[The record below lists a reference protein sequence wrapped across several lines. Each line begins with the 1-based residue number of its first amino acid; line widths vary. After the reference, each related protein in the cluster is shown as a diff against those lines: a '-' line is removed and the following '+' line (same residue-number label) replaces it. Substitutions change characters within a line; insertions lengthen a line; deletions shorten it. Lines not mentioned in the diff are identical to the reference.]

1 MTKPNILL
9 LTIDTLRAD
18 TLGYAGYHRPI
29 TPNIDKLASQG
40 IRFTQAITPGSWTQ
54 AAFPGIIT
62 STYACMYGGCLGRL
76 SPERPSP
83 VKIMGDEGGY
93 ETAAFSTSPLLS
105 RTYGYDR
112 KFQRFNDLNPGEKN
126 PWLRGVK
133 GGQFMLRQPLT
144 HQFVKLLG
152 QNWRPPKLYAT
163 AAELN
168 EAAMPWL
175 ANVNEPFMAWLHYM
189 DVHWPYHLEDT
200 LTKPKD
206 IAEAWQDLSHL
217 HEVNWYGAP
226 VSPEQK
232 ARYIRLYE
240 EAIAYTDAQI
250 GKLMD
255 FLDESGLTEN
265 TIVVLVSDHGEEFL
279 ERKHWGHVEL
289 NLYDEILK
297 VPMLM
302 RIPGVPGNQVIGQ
315 QVSTMD
321 IMPTLLELAGCR
333 IPEKVLGKSLVPL
346 WEGNPADY
354 GVEVAIGERWRDT
367 SHMIAVRTEEY
378 KYIWDDAKPDQP
390 LLFDLRQDPDE
401 QHNIATEKPDVVQ
414 RLHQHVEA
422 QLERMRRTAPAEK
435 SQEPVLDAEIVAR
448 LRGLGYVE

>member
-112 KFQRFNDLNPGEKN
+112 RFQRFNDLNPGEQN

-133 GGQFMLRQPLT
+133 GGQFMLRQPVT

-163 AAELN
+163 ATELN

-175 ANVNEPFMAWLHYM
+175 SSVNEPFMAWLHYM

-206 IAEAWQDLSHL
+206 IAEAWRDLSHL

-226 VSPEQK
+226 VSAEQK

-250 GKLMD
+250 GKLME

-279 ERKHWGHVEL
+279 ERRHWGHVEL

-346 WEGNPADY
+346 WEGNSADY

-401 QHNIATEKPDVVQ
+401 QHNIAAEQPGVVQ

-422 QLERMRRTAPAEK
+422 QLERMRSTAPAEK

>member
-9 LTIDTLRAD
+9 LTVDTLRAD

-29 TPNIDKLASQG
+29 TPNIDKLAAQG

-112 KFQRFNDLNPGEKN
+112 KFQRFNDLNPGEQD
-126 PWLRGVK
+126 PWLRRIK
-133 GGQFMLRQPLT
+133 GGQFMLRQPVT
-144 HQFVKLLG
+144 HQIVKLFG

-168 EAAMPWL
+168 DTAMPWL
-175 ANVNEPFMAWLHYM
+175 ASVNEPFMAWMHYM
-189 DVHWPYHLEDT
+189 DVHWPYHLEET
-200 LTKPKD
+200 LTRPRD
-206 IAEAWQDLSHL
+206 IAAAWQDLCHL

-250 GKLMD
+250 GRLMD
-255 FLDESGLTEN
+255 FLDETGLSEN
-265 TIVVLVSDHGEEFL
+265 TVVVLVSDHGEEFL
-279 ERKHWGHVEL
+279 ERRHWGHVEL

-302 RIPGVPGNQVIGQ
+302 RIPGVAGNQVIGQ

-333 IPEKVLGKSLVPL
+333 VPEKVLGKSLVPL
-346 WEGNPADY
+346 WDGNPADY
-354 GVEVAIGERWRDT
+354 DVDVVIGERWRDT

-390 LLFDLRQDPDE
+390 LLFDLRKDPGE
-401 QHNIATEKPDVVQ
+401 QHNIAGEHPDVVQ
-414 RLHQHVEA
+414 TLHRHVEA
-422 QLERMRRTAPAEK
+422 QLERMRSTAPSEK

>member
-1 MTKPNILL
+1 MNKPNILL
-9 LTIDTLRAD
+9 LTVDTLRAD
-18 TLGYAGYHRPI
+18 TLGYAGYHKPI
-29 TPNIDKLASQG
+29 TPNMDRLAAEG
-40 IRFTQAITPGSWTQ
+40 IRFMQAITPGSWTQ

-83 VKIMGDEGGY
+83 VKVLGDECGY

-112 KFQRFNDLNPGEKN
+112 KFQRFNDLNPGEKD
-126 PWLRGVK
+126 PWIRGIK
-133 GGQFMLRQPLT
+133 GGQLMLRQPIT
-144 HQFVKLLG
+144 HQITGLFG
-152 QNWRPPKLYAT
+152 QRWRPPKLYAT

-168 EAAMPWL
+168 EVAMPWL
-175 ANVNEPFMAWLHYM
+175 ESVAEPFMAWLHYM
-189 DVHWPYHLEDT
+189 DVHWPYHLEET
-200 LTKPKD
+200 LTTPKD
-206 IAEAWQDLSHL
+206 IADAWQDLSHL
-217 HEVNWYGAP
+217 HEVNWNGVP

-232 ARYIRLYE
+232 ARYVRLYE

-250 GKLMD
+250 GKLLD
-255 FLDESGLTEN
+255 FLDETGLADN
-265 TIVVLVSDHGEEFL
+265 TVVILVSDHGEEFL
-279 ERKHWGHVEL
+279 ERRHWGHVEL

-321 IMPTLLELAGCR
+321 IMPTILELCGSR

-346 WEGNPADY
+346 WSGIPEAYD
-354 GVEVAIGERWRDT
+354 VEVVIGERWRDT
-367 SHMIAVRTEEY
+367 SHMIAVRTENH
-378 KYIWDDAKPDQP
+378 KYIWDDAKPDEP
-390 LLFDLRQDPDE
+390 LLFDLRQDPQE
-401 QHNIATEKPDVVQ
+401 QNNIAAQHPDIVQ
-414 RLHQHVEA
+414 ELHRHVEA
-422 QLERMRRTAPAEK
+422 QLERMRRTAPAEASK
-435 SQEPVLDAEIVAR
+435 EPVLDEEIVAR

>member
-1 MTKPNILL
+1 
-9 LTIDTLRAD
+9 
-18 TLGYAGYHRPI
+18 
-29 TPNIDKLASQG
+29 
-40 IRFTQAITPGSWTQ
+40 
-54 AAFPGIIT
+54 
-62 STYACMYGGCLGRL
+62 
-76 SPERPSP
+76 
-83 VKIMGDEGGY
+83 MGDEGGY

-126 PWLRGVK
+126 PWLRRVK
-133 GGQFMLRQPLT
+133 GGQFMLRQPVT

-175 ANVNEPFMAWLHYM
+175 ASVNEPFMAWMHYM

-200 LTKPKD
+200 LTQPQD

-232 ARYIRLYE
+232 ARYVRLYE
-240 EAIAYTDAQI
+240 EAIVYTDAQI
-250 GKLMD
+250 GKLME
-255 FLDESGLTEN
+255 FLDETGLSEN
-265 TIVVLVSDHGEEFL
+265 TIVVLVSDHGEEFM
-279 ERKHWGHVEL
+279 ERRHWGHVEL

-297 VPMLM
+297 VPMVM
-302 RIPGVPGNQVIGQ
+302 RIPGVPGNQVVGQ

-346 WEGNPADY
+346 WDGYPEAY

-390 LLFDLRQDPDE
+390 LLFDLRQDPAE
-401 QHNIATEKPDVVQ
+401 LHNIAAEQPEVVQ
-414 RLHQHVEA
+414 TLHQHVEA
-422 QLERMRRTAPAEK
+422 QLERMRSTAPAEK
-435 SQEPVLDAEIVAR
+435 SKEPVLDAEIVDR

>member
-18 TLGYAGYHRPI
+18 TLGYAGYPKPI
-29 TPNIDKLASQG
+29 TPNIDRLAAQG
-40 IRFTQAITPGSWTQ
+40 IRFMQAITPGSWTQ

-62 STYACMYGGCLGRL
+62 STYACMYGGCLGPL

-83 VKIMGDEGGY
+83 VKILGDEGGY

-126 PWLRGVK
+126 PWLRGIK
-133 GGQFMLRQPLT
+133 GGQFMLRQPVT

-168 EAAMPWL
+168 EVAMQWL
-175 ANVNEPFMAWLHYM
+175 GSVDEPFMAWMHYM
-189 DVHWPYHLEDT
+189 DVHWPYHLEDE
-200 LTKPKD
+200 LTAPKD
-206 IAEAWQDLSHL
+206 VANAWQDLSHL
-217 HEVNWYGAP
+217 HEVNWHGVP

-255 FLDESGLTEN
+255 FLDESGLAEN
-265 TIVVLVSDHGEEFL
+265 TIVILVSDHGEEFL
-279 ERKHWGHVEL
+279 ERRHWGHVEL

-321 IMPTLLELAGCR
+321 IMPTILELAGCR
-333 IPEKVLGKSLVPL
+333 IPEKVLGTSLTPL
-346 WEGNPADY
+346 WSGNPEAY
-354 GVEVAIGERWRDT
+354 NVAVAIGERWRDT

-378 KYIWDDAKPDQP
+378 KYIWDDAQPDAP
-390 LLFDLRQDPDE
+390 MLFDLRTDPKE
-401 QHNIATEKPDVVQ
+401 QHNIAAEHSEIVEK
-414 RLHQHVEA
+414 LHQHVKA
-422 QLERMRRTAPAEK
+422 QLERMRSTAPAEASK
-435 SQEPVLDAEIVAR
+435 EPVLDEEIVAR

>member
-18 TLGYAGYHRPI
+18 TLGYAGYKKPI

-112 KFQRFNDLNPGEKN
+112 KFQRFNDLNPGEKS
-126 PWLRGVK
+126 PKIRGIK
-133 GGQFMLRQPLT
+133 GGQALLRQPIV
-144 HQFVKLLG
+144 HQIAKLFG

-168 EAAMPWL
+168 DAAMPWL
-175 ANVNEPFMAWLHYM
+175 ASIGEPFKAWLHYM
-189 DVHWPYHLEDT
+189 DVHWPYHLEDE

-206 IAEAWQDLSHL
+206 IAEAWADLSHL

-250 GKLMD
+250 GRLMD
-255 FLDESGLTEN
+255 FLDETGLAEN
-265 TIVVLVSDHGEEFL
+265 TIIVLVSDHGEEFL
-279 ERKHWGHVEL
+279 ERRHWGHVEL

-302 RIPGVPGNQVIGQ
+302 RIPGVSGNQVIGQ

-346 WEGNPADY
+346 WDGDPADY

-378 KYIWDDAKPDQP
+378 KYIWDDAKPNEP
-390 LLFDLRQDPDE
+390 LLFDLRRDPE
-401 QHNIATEKPDVVQ
+401 ERHNIAAEHPDVVQ
-414 RLHQHVEA
+414 ALHRHVEA
-422 QLERMRRTAPAEK
+422 QLERMRSTAPAEMSK
-435 SQEPVLDAEIVAR
+435 EPVLDEEIVER

>member
-112 KFQRFNDLNPGEKN
+112 RFQRFNDLNPGEKN

-133 GGQFMLRQPLT
+133 GGQFMLRQPVT

-163 AAELN
+163 ATELN

-175 ANVNEPFMAWLHYM
+175 SSVNEPFMAWLHYM

-206 IAEAWQDLSHL
+206 IAEAWRDLSHL

-226 VSPEQK
+226 VSAEQK

-250 GKLMD
+250 GKLME

-279 ERKHWGHVEL
+279 ERRHWGHVEL

-346 WEGNPADY
+346 WEGNSADY

-401 QHNIATEKPDVVQ
+401 QHNIAAEQLGVVQ

-422 QLERMRRTAPAEK
+422 QLERMRSTAPAEK

>member
-18 TLGYAGYHRPI
+18 TLGYAGYHKPI
-29 TPNIDKLASQG
+29 TPNIDKLAAQG

-112 KFQRFNDLNPGEKN
+112 KFQRFNDLNPGEKS
-126 PWLRGVK
+126 PKIRGVK
-133 GGQFMLRQPLT
+133 GGQALLRQPIV
-144 HQFVKLLG
+144 HQLVKLFG

-168 EAAMPWL
+168 EMAMPWL
-175 ANVNEPFMAWLHYM
+175 ESVNEPFMAWLHYM

-200 LTKPKD
+200 LTKPKE
-206 IAEAWQDLSHL
+206 IADAWADLSHL

-232 ARYIRLYE
+232 ARYVRLYE

-255 FLDESGLTEN
+255 FLDETGLAEN
-265 TIVVLVSDHGEEFL
+265 TVVVLVSDHGEEFM
-279 ERKHWGHVEL
+279 ERRHWGHVEL

-302 RIPGVPGNQVIGQ
+302 RIPGVAGNQVIGQ

-346 WEGNPADY
+346 WDGNPADY
-354 GVEVAIGERWRDT
+354 GVEIAIGERWRDT
-367 SHMIAVRTEEY
+367 SHMIAIRTEEY

-390 LLFDLRQDPDE
+390 LLFDLRQDPAE
-401 QHNIATEKPDVVQ
+401 QHSIAADHPDVVQ
-414 RLHQHVEA
+414 TLHQHVEA
-422 QLERMRRTAPAEK
+422 QLERMRSTAPAEASK
-435 SQEPVLDAEIVAR
+435 EPVLDEEIVER

>member
-1 MTKPNILL
+1 MDKPNILL

-18 TLGYAGYHRPI
+18 TLGYAGYHKPI
-29 TPNIDKLASQG
+29 SPNMDRLAAEG
-40 IRFTQAITPGSWTQ
+40 VRFMQAITPGSWTQ

-83 VKIMGDEGGY
+83 VKILGDEGGY

-126 PWLRGVK
+126 PWIRGIK
-133 GGQFMLRQPLT
+133 GGQFMLRQPVT
-144 HQFVKLLG
+144 HQFVKLMG

-168 EAAMPWL
+168 EVAMQWL
-175 ANVNEPFMAWLHYM
+175 GSIDEPFMAWMHYM
-189 DVHWPYHLEDT
+189 DVHWPYHLEDE
-200 LTKPKD
+200 LTEAKE
-206 IAEAWQDLSHL
+206 IANAWQDLSHL
-217 HEVNWYGAP
+217 HEVNWNGVP

-232 ARYIRLYE
+232 ARYVRLYE

-250 GKLMD
+250 GKLLD
-255 FLDESGLTEN
+255 FLDESGLAEN
-265 TIVVLVSDHGEEFL
+265 TVVILVSDHGEEFL
-279 ERKHWGHVEL
+279 ERRHWGHVEL

-297 VPMLM
+297 VPMIM
-302 RIPGVPGNQVIGQ
+302 RIPGVAGNQAIGQ

-321 IMPTLLELAGCR
+321 IMPTILELAGCR
-333 IPEKVLGKSLVPL
+333 TPEKVLGKSLIPL
-346 WEGNPADY
+346 WSDNPEAYD
-354 GVEVAIGERWRDT
+354 VDVVIGERWRDT

-390 LLFDLRQDPDE
+390 LLFDLRKDPAE
-401 QHNIATEKPDVVQ
+401 QINIAAQHPDVVQ
-414 RLHQHVEA
+414 TLHQHVEA
-422 QLERMRRTAPAEK
+422 QLERMRSTAPAEATK
-435 SQEPVLDAEIVAR
+435 EPVLDEEIVAR

>member
-18 TLGYAGYHRPI
+18 TLGYAGYKKPI

-112 KFQRFNDLNPGEKN
+112 KFQRFNDLNPGEKS
-126 PWLRGVK
+126 PKIRGIK
-133 GGQFMLRQPLT
+133 GGQALLRQPII
-144 HQFVKLLG
+144 HQIARLFG

-163 AAELN
+163 ASELN
-168 EAAMPWL
+168 DAAMPWL
-175 ANVNEPFMAWLHYM
+175 ANIDEPFMAWLHYM
-189 DVHWPYHLEDT
+189 DVHWPYHLEDE
-200 LTKPKD
+200 LTKAKD
-206 IAEAWQDLSHL
+206 KAQAWADLSHL

-226 VSPEQK
+226 VTPEQK

-250 GKLMD
+250 GRLMD
-255 FLDESGLTEN
+255 FLDESGLAEN
-265 TIVVLVSDHGEEFL
+265 TVVVLVSDHGEEFM
-279 ERKHWGHVEL
+279 ERRHWGHVEL

-302 RIPGVPGNQVIGQ
+302 RIPGVAGNQVIGQ

-346 WEGNPADY
+346 WDGNPEDY
-354 GVEVAIGERWRDT
+354 GVEVVIGERWRDT

-378 KYIWDDAKPDQP
+378 KYIWDDAKPNEP
-390 LLFDLRQDPDE
+390 LLFDLRRDPE
-401 QHNIATEKPDVVQ
+401 ERNNIAAEQPDVVGM
-414 RLHQHVEA
+414 LHQHVEA
-422 QLERMRRTAPAEK
+422 QLERMRSTAPPEMSK
-435 SQEPVLDAEIVAR
+435 EPVLDEEIVER

>member
-29 TPNIDKLASQG
+29 TPNIDKLAAQG

-133 GGQFMLRQPLT
+133 GGQFMLRQPIT

-168 EAAMPWL
+168 AAAMPWL
-175 ANVNEPFMAWLHYM
+175 SSVNEPFMAWMHYM

-255 FLDESGLTEN
+255 FLDESGLSEN
-265 TIVVLVSDHGEEFL
+265 TVVVLVSDHGEEFM
-279 ERKHWGHVEL
+279 ERRHWGHVEL

-321 IMPTLLELAGCR
+321 IMPTLLEFAGCR

-346 WEGNPADY
+346 WAGNPADY
-354 GVEVAIGERWRDT
+354 GVEVVIGERWRDT
-367 SHMIAVRTEEY
+367 SHMIAVRTEAY

-401 QHNIATEKPDVVQ
+401 QHNIAADQPKVVQ
-414 RLHQHVEA
+414 ELHQHVEA
-422 QLERMRRTAPAEK
+422 QLERMRSTAPAEK
-435 SQEPVLDAEIVAR
+435 SKEPVLDEEIVAR

>member
-1 MTKPNILL
+1 MNKPNILL

-18 TLGYAGYHRPI
+18 TLGYAGYHKPI
-29 TPNIDKLASQG
+29 SPNIDRLAAEG
-40 IRFTQAITPGSWTQ
+40 IRFMQAITPGSWTQ

-83 VKIMGDEGGY
+83 VKILGDEAGY

-126 PWLRGVK
+126 PWIRGIK
-133 GGQFMLRQPLT
+133 GGQFLLRQPVT

-163 AAELN
+163 AEELN
-168 EAAMPWL
+168 EVAIQWL
-175 ANVNEPFMAWLHYM
+175 GSVEEPFMAWMHYM

-200 LTKPKD
+200 LTAPKD
-206 IAEAWQDLSHL
+206 IADAWQDLSHL
-217 HEVNWYGAP
+217 HEVNWNGVP

-232 ARYIRLYE
+232 ARYVRLYE

-250 GKLMD
+250 GKLLD
-255 FLDESGLTEN
+255 FLDDSGLSEN
-265 TIVVLVSDHGEEFL
+265 TIVILVSDHGEEFL
-279 ERKHWGHVEL
+279 ERRHWGHVEL

-302 RIPGVPGNQVIGQ
+302 RIPGVAGNQVIGQ

-321 IMPTLLELAGCR
+321 IMPTILELAGCR
-333 IPEKVLGKSLVPL
+333 IPEKVLGKSLIPL
-346 WEGNPADY
+346 WSDNPDAYD
-354 GVEVAIGERWRDT
+354 VEVVIGERWRDT

-390 LLFDLRQDPDE
+390 LLFDLRSDPDE
-401 QHNIATEKPDVVQ
+401 QHNIATKHPEVVAA
-414 RLHQHVEA
+414 LHQHVEA
-422 QLERMRRTAPAEK
+422 QLERMRSTAPAEASK
-435 SQEPVLDAEIVAR
+435 EPVLDEEIVAR

>member
-18 TLGYAGYHRPI
+18 TLGYAGYHKPI
-29 TPNIDKLASQG
+29 TPNIDKLAAQG
-40 IRFTQAITPGSWTQ
+40 IRFMQAITPGSWTQ

-83 VKIMGDEGGY
+83 VKVMGDEGGY

-112 KFQRFNDLNPGEKN
+112 KFQRFNDLNPGERD
-126 PWLRGVK
+126 PWLRSVK
-133 GGQFMLRQPLT
+133 GGQFMLRQPII
-144 HQFVKLLG
+144 HQLVKLFG

-168 EAAMPWL
+168 DAAMPWL

-200 LTKPKD
+200 LTRPKD
-206 IAEAWQDLSHL
+206 IAQAWQDLSHL

-250 GKLMD
+250 GRLMD
-255 FLDESGLTEN
+255 FLDETGLADN
-265 TIVVLVSDHGEEFL
+265 TVVVLVSDHGEEFM
-279 ERKHWGHVEL
+279 ERRHWGHVEL

-346 WEGNPADY
+346 WDGDPNDY
-354 GVEVAIGERWRDT
+354 DVEVVIGERWRDT
-367 SHMIAVRTEEY
+367 SHMIAVRTEVY
-378 KYIWDDAKPDQP
+378 KYIWDDAKSDEP
-390 LLFDLRQDPDE
+390 LLFDLRQDPEE
-401 QHNIATEKPDVVQ
+401 QHNIAADHPDIVQ
-414 RLHQHVEA
+414 ELHQHVEA
-422 QLERMRRTAPAEK
+422 QLERMHSTAPAEK
-435 SQEPVLDAEIVAR
+435 SVEPVLDEEIVAR

>member
-18 TLGYAGYHRPI
+18 TLGYAGYHKPI
-29 TPNIDKLASQG
+29 TPNIDRLAAQG
-40 IRFTQAITPGSWTQ
+40 IRFMQAITPGSWTQ

-62 STYACMYGGCLGRL
+62 STYACMYGGCLGKL

-83 VKIMGDEGGY
+83 VKVLGDEGGY

-112 KFQRFNDLNPGEKN
+112 KFQRFTDLNPGEKN

-133 GGQFMLRQPLT
+133 GGQFMLRQPLV
-144 HQFVKLLG
+144 HQFVRLLG

-168 EAAMPWL
+168 DAAMPWL
-175 ANVNEPFMAWLHYM
+175 ANINQPFMAWLHYM
-189 DVHWPYHLEDT
+189 DVHWPYHREET
-200 LTKPKD
+200 LTRPKE
-206 IAEAWQDLSHL
+206 IADAWADLSHL

-232 ARYIRLYE
+232 ARYVRLYE

-250 GKLMD
+250 GRLMA
-255 FLDESGLTEN
+255 FLDETGLAEN
-265 TIVVLVSDHGEEFL
+265 TIVVLVSDHGEEFM
-279 ERKHWGHVEL
+279 ERRHWGHVEL

-297 VPMLM
+297 VPLLM

-333 IPEKVLGKSLVPL
+333 IPDEVLGTSLVPL
-346 WEGNPADY
+346 WTGQPEDY
-354 GVEVAIGERWRDT
+354 DVEVVIGERWRDT
-367 SHMIAVRTEEY
+367 SHMIAVRTETY

-390 LLFDLRQDPDE
+390 LLFDLRRDPGE
-401 QHNIATEKPDVVQ
+401 RHNVAAEHPDVVQ
-414 RLHQHVEA
+414 RLHKHVVA
-422 QLERMRRTAPAEK
+422 QQERMHRTAPAEK
-435 SQEPVLDAEIVAR
+435 TQEPVLDEEIVAR

>member
-9 LTIDTLRAD
+9 LTVDTLRAD
-18 TLGYAGYHRPI
+18 TLGYAGYHKPI
-29 TPNIDKLASQG
+29 TPNIDKLAAQG

-83 VKIMGDEGGY
+83 VKILGDEGGY

-126 PWLRGVK
+126 PWLRGIK
-133 GGQFMLRQPLT
+133 GGQFMLRQPIT
-144 HQFVKLLG
+144 HRFVKLLG

-163 AAELN
+163 AEELN

-175 ANVNEPFMAWLHYM
+175 ASINEPFMAWLHYM

-255 FLDESGLTEN
+255 FLDETGLSEN
-265 TIVVLVSDHGEEFL
+265 TVVVLVSDHGEEFL
-279 ERKHWGHVEL
+279 ERRHWGHVEL

-297 VPMLM
+297 VPMLL
-302 RIPGVPGNQVIGQ
+302 RIPGVLGNQVIGQ

-346 WEGNPADY
+346 WDGDPADY

-378 KYIWDDAKPDQP
+378 KYIWDDAKPDEP
-390 LLFDLRQDPDE
+390 LLFDLRQDPGE
-401 QHNIATEKPDVVQ
+401 EHNIAAEHPELVQ
-414 RLHQHVEA
+414 ELHRHVEA
-422 QLERMRRTAPAEK
+422 QLERMHSTAPAEK
-435 SQEPVLDAEIVAR
+435 SQEPVLDAEIVDR

>member
-18 TLGYAGYHRPI
+18 TLGYAGYHKPI
-29 TPNIDKLASQG
+29 TPNIDRLAAQG
-40 IRFTQAITPGSWTQ
+40 IRFMQAITPGSWTQ

-62 STYACMYGGCLGRL
+62 STYACMYGGCLGKL

-83 VKIMGDEGGY
+83 VKVLGDEGGY

-112 KFQRFNDLNPGEKN
+112 KFQRFTDLNPGEKN

-133 GGQFMLRQPLT
+133 GGQFMLRQPML

-168 EAAMPWL
+168 DAAMPWL
-175 ANVNEPFMAWLHYM
+175 ANINQPFMAWLHYM
-189 DVHWPYHLEDT
+189 DVHWPYHREET
-200 LTKPKD
+200 LTKPQE
-206 IAEAWQDLSHL
+206 IADAWADLSHL
-217 HEVNWYGAP
+217 HEVNWHGAP
-226 VSPEQK
+226 VSPAQK
-232 ARYIRLYE
+232 ARYVRLYE

-250 GKLMD
+250 GRLMA
-255 FLDESGLTEN
+255 FLEESGLAEN
-265 TIVVLVSDHGEEFL
+265 TVVVLVSDHGEEFM
-279 ERKHWGHVEL
+279 ERRHWGHVEL

-297 VPMLM
+297 VPLIM
-302 RIPGVPGNQVIGQ
+302 RLPGVPGNQVIGQ

-333 IPEKVLGKSLVPL
+333 IPDEVLGTSLVPL
-346 WEGNPADY
+346 WTGRPEDY
-354 GVEVAIGERWRDT
+354 DVEVVIGERWRDT
-367 SHMIAVRTEEY
+367 SHMIAVRTETY

-390 LLFDLRQDPDE
+390 LLFDLRRDPGE
-401 QHNIATEKPDVVQ
+401 QHNIAAEHPDVVQ
-414 RLHQHVEA
+414 QLHQHVTA
-422 QLERMRRTAPAEK
+422 QQERMHRTAPAEK
-435 SQEPVLDAEIVAR
+435 TQEPVLDEEIVAR